1 MFPGFPD
8 LILTSQVLLTSSS
21 QWHCELSKGTP
32 EHTSP
37 ALWGTFVGN
46 WVHLQSSSQLLWG
59 THDCP
64 WLRQDQRSL
73 TSCKALKLS
82 SPDLLPWWL
91 NKQRVV
97 KVRHHRR
104 TQISWAYRSF
114 AVCCCAFFH
123 SNLVQNKKWDAD
135 VASKSSVSCLALC
148 IQEIILS
155 CACIFSSLLHFI
167 KVHLLP
173 EMWFDQKF
181 TGHKC
186 QWNHTFMYSWVLV
199 NVSKM

>member
-1 MFPGFPD
+1 MTPQWGPYLDTKSRVAQTRVLPCFPSNPSCSYHSFDLFPGIPD
-8 LILTSQVLLTSSS
+8 LILTSPVLLTSSS
-21 QWHCELSKGTP
+21 QWHCELSIGTP

-46 WVHLQSSSQLLWG
+46 WVHLQSSSQLPWG

-64 WLRQDQRSL
+64 WLRQDRRSL
-73 TSCKALKLS
+73 TSSKALKLA

-114 AVCCCAFFH
+114 AVCFCACFH
-123 SNLVQNKKWDAD
+123 TLYKTKNEMLMLLQKV
-135 VASKSSVSCLALC
+135 VSRVSLYAFRRLFYLALAF
-148 IQEIILS
+148 LA
-155 CACIFSSLLHFI
+155 ACCTS
-167 KVHLLP
+167 
-173 EMWFDQKF
+173 
-181 TGHKC
+181 
-186 QWNHTFMYSWVLV
+186 
-199 NVSKM
+199 